1 MQYFGVFDLANANS
15 GRNAYPNNKL
25 YFQTWLTE
33 LQARMEKHAKYKH
46 IMIQGVHPGY
56 VKTNIWIALQSATS
70 ENTTSENTTQQN
82 TRPPKTRFM
91 SWLEWSLRVLLR
103 YYGIDA
109 QQGSLAITNAAAAV
123 DLAFGGRYTN
133 RVWEEK
139 PMPQTMHPACRQQVW
154 QFVSEELLLED
165 RGLLTELGA

>member
-15 GRNAYPNNKL
+15 GRNAYANNKL

-56 VKTNIWIALQSATS
+56 VKTNIWVAPQ
-70 ENTTSENTTQQN
+70 TTISENTTQQN
-82 TRPPKTRFM
+82 TRPPKMRAM

-123 DLAFGGRYTN
+123 DLASGGRYTN
-133 RVWEEK
+133 RIWEEK
-139 PMPQTMHPACRQQVW
+139 PMPQTMHPACRHQVW

-165 RGLLTELGA
+165 RGLLNELGAQ